1 MNNPQNASGDESA
14 AKTAFSKAV
23 VAKGNLTVF
32 LPKGV
37 QVPSEAALLTFDEYR
52 TNLRSL
58 GYVGEPQFSDYE
70 SFVNRV
76 NTESEG
82 FLADQVLLRG
92 TAPAAPKEGY
102 VVWLN
107 KPPIPPDLAVAA
119 TPFLRVMPPEPAAP
133 GLSVFGDP
141 IEPSGTDPLPD
152 PLQMTY
158 TDGIEMNPDGTFQVT
173 ESGQVRL
180 ERTHMVYSKGYII
193 VDSSLPQY
201 KEAEFPCDVTVKG
214 DLVGTA
220 KWKIFGNFLVEG
232 HWSAPNIEVHGNA
245 QSASGL
251 QTQGEGVVK
260 VFGSMRTTYIQ
271 FSRIGVAGDLVVDS
285 SVVQSEVRVG
295 GSFVCRG
302 DPGVIMGSEVS
313 CFGAI
318 VANRVGSDK
327 GRRTR
332 IQIHRRSANLK
343 PPRSKIGILSKD
355 TRMRVF
361 GDIWTQTEDG
371 SYETPDVT

>member
-1 MNNPQNASGDESA
+1 M
-14 AKTAFSKAV
+14 
-23 VAKGNLTVF
+23 
-32 LPKGV
+32 
-37 QVPSEAALLTFDEYR
+37 
-52 TNLRSL
+52 
-58 GYVGEPQFSDYE
+58 
-70 SFVNRV
+70 
-76 NTESEG
+76 
-82 FLADQVLLRG
+82 
-92 TAPAAPKEGY
+92 
-102 VVWLN
+102 
-107 KPPIPPDLAVAA
+107 
-119 TPFLRVMPPEPAAP
+119 
-133 GLSVFGDP
+133 
-141 IEPSGTDPLPD
+141 
-152 PLQMTY
+152 
-158 TDGIEMNPDGTFQVT
+158 
-173 ESGQVRL
+173 
-180 ERTHMVYSKGYII
+180 GYII

>member
-1 MNNPQNASGDESA
+1 VNDPQNASGNDSA
-14 AKTAFSKAV
+14 ARTVFSKAV
-23 VAKGNLTVF
+23 VAKGNLAVL
-32 LPKGV
+32 LPKGAS
-37 QVPSEAALLTFDEYR
+37 VPPQAAQLTFDEFR
-52 TNLRSL
+52 THLRAL

-70 SFVNRV
+70 AFVERV
-76 NTESEG
+76 STEGDG
-82 FLADQVLLRG
+82 FLEDQVLLRG
-92 TAPAAPKEGY
+92 TAPSAPKEGF

-107 KPPIPPDLAVAA
+107 KPPIPPDLAVAG

-133 GLSVFGDP
+133 GLSVFGEP
-141 IEPSGTDPLPD
+141 IEPSGSDPLPD

-158 TDGIEMNPDGTFQVT
+158 TDGIEMNPDGTYQVA

-180 ERTHMVYSKGYII
+180 ERTHLVYSKGYVI

-220 KWKIFGNFLVEG
+220 KWKVFGNFLVEG

-260 VFGSMRTTYIQ
+260 IFGSMRTTYIQ
-271 FSRIGVAGDLVVDS
+271 FSRIGIAGDLVVDS
-285 SVVQSEVRVG
+285 SIVQSDIRVG
-295 GSFVCRG
+295 GSLVCRG

-318 VANRVGSDK
+318 IANRVGSDK

-371 SYETPDVT
+371 AYETPDVT